1 MTKFLHKAQQGF
13 TLIELIVSVAIF
25 AIVMTA
31 VAAAYLNL
39 INIDRQTRGTN
50 DLVNN
55 LSFGLDSMSR
65 GIRTGTQYECAANP
79 VAPNCATIPSST
91 FSYVNSSGQQ
101 VTYLLGTGANVGQI
115 GECTGIIGSTCSV
128 ATATYFTD
136 PRIKVTSLAFYVSG
150 VGAGDTL
157 QPRVTFTIHG
167 TLSTG
172 PTSTVTFTTQ
182 TTATERGIDI

>member
-1 MTKFLHKAQQGF
+1 MTKPPRKEQRGF

-65 GIRTGTQYECAANP
+65 AIRTGTQYQCGGYGGT
-79 VAPNCATIPSST
+79 NCALSPSST
-91 FSYVNSSGQQ
+91 FTFMDSETPSHQI
-101 VTYLLGTGANVGQI
+101 TYLLSGGQI
-115 GECTGIIGSTCSV
+115 GECNTLTTGPGCSA
-128 ATATYFTD
+128 ATATFFTD
-136 PRIKVTSLAFYVSG
+136 SRITVTSLEFYVSG
-150 VGAGDTL
+150 VGTGDTS

-172 PTSTVTFTTQ
+172 PMSTVTFTTQ